1 MRHFSRVL
9 PFIGLLVILLAVTL
23 GSAQAQNNNPLYDPV
38 QLLVPE
44 VISVRPH
51 DASAYTEG
59 LLQYNGSL
67 YESTGRSGA
76 STLREVDP
84 QTGAILRSIDI
95 PEEYYAEGL
104 ALVDNKLIQLTYK
117 TEVAFV
123 YDLDTFEQIGT
134 FSYTG
139 EGWGLCYDGRYLY
152 MSNGSPFIDVR
163 DTQTFDL
170 IFSGLVTAQGRMV
183 EQINELECVGDY
195 IYANVW
201 HTDYIIKID
210 KTNGVVVA
218 IIDASGLIPPEELAQ
233 YGAEAVLN
241 GIAYLPETDTFLITG
256 KYWPKMFEVRF
267 VPQE

>member
-1 MRHFSRVL
+1 MKHFSRGL

-23 GSAQAQNNNPLYDPV
+23 GSAQAQSGNPIYDPV

-51 DASAYTEG
+51 DTSAYTEG
-59 LLQYNGSL
+59 LLLHDGSL
-67 YESTGRSGA
+67 YESTGRHGA
-76 STLREVDP
+76 STLREIDP

-95 PEEYYAEGL
+95 PEEYYGEGL

-117 TEVAFV
+117 TEVALV

-139 EGWGLCYDGRYLY
+139 EGWGLCYDGRFVY
-152 MSNGSPFIDVR
+152 MSDGSPFIDVR
-163 DTQTFDL
+163 DPDTFEL
-170 IFSGLVTAQGRMV
+170 IFSGLVTVQGKVV
-183 EQINELECVGDY
+183 ENVNELECVGDY

-218 IIDASGLIPPEELAQ
+218 VIDASGLIPAEELEQ
-233 YGAEAVLN
+233 YGSEAVLN

-256 KYWPKMFEVRF
+256 KYWPSMFEVTF